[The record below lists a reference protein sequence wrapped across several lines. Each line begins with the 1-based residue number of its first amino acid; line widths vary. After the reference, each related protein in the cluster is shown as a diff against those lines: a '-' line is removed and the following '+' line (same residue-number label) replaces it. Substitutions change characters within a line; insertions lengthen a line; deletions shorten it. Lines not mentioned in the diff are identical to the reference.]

1 MNYVTVVINLS
12 AGTAGLMLLIFG
24 LILSLISHNTEKW
37 TKRFFIIFF
46 SILILYVSSHILTQI
61 TQFFLDFA
69 SATRVAVFL
78 KILSAS
84 MLLPLL
90 TLYLLHCCGEHWNKS
105 MVLKFEMILWVLNSF
120 LLVAA
125 QFSTDIYYISPD
137 SSYHRG
143 PWYALLI
150 ILPMLVIALILI
162 ILFRDRNKLS
172 KKQFISFLTYLSLPL
187 FGMFLQIRI
196 YGPSFIVYSIVFS
209 ALFLFLV
216 TSTDQTEKYLLQKEE
231 SARQHASLM
240 ALQMRPHFSYNTLMS
255 IYYLCSQDTKKAQQV
270 ILDFTVYLRKNYTA
284 MLKDDMI
291 PFTEELEHTKAY
303 ISVEQVR
310 FENQLSVEFDTPH
323 TIFRLPPLTLQPI
336 VENAVKHGIDPERK
350 PLHISIHTR
359 KTVNGS
365 RITIEDNGPGYKQTD
380 SNEPHIALANIRERV
395 DLMCG
400 GSLSISP
407 RGGGGT
413 VITVLIPE
421 IDKQQSS
428 ANTTKKTLPLT

>member
-1 MNYVTVVINLS
+1 MDCVTVVINLS
-12 AGTAGLMLLIFG
+12 VGSAGLLLMILG
-24 LILSLISHNTEKW
+24 LILSLIVHNIDKW
-37 TKRFFIIFF
+37 TRRFFIIFF
-46 SILILYVSSHILTQI
+46 SILTLYVSSYIMTQI
-61 TQFFLDFA
+61 TQFFGDYA
-69 SATRVAVFL
+69 SITQLAFFL

-84 MLLPLL
+84 FFLPLL
-90 TLYLLHCCGEHWNKS
+90 TLYLLYCCGEPWKKS
-105 MVLKFEMILWVLNSF
+105 MIFKFEIILWVMNGF
-120 LLVAA
+120 FLVAS
-125 QFSTDIYYISPD
+125 QCSTVFYYISTD
-137 SSYHRG
+137 NNYHLG
-143 PWYALLI
+143 QWYALPIVLI
-150 ILPMLVIALILI
+150 MLGSAINLSILI
-162 ILFRDRNKLS
+162 QDRNRLS
-172 KKQFISFLTYLSLPL
+172 KKQFISFLIYLL
-187 FGMFLQIRI
+187 FPMFGLFLQIYI
-196 YGPSFIVYSIVFS
+196 YGPSFIEYSIIFS
-209 ALFLFLV
+209 ALFLFIVILI
-216 TSTDQTEKYLLQKEE
+216 DQAQKYQIQEE
-231 SARQHASLM
+231 ENARQHASLM
-240 ALQMRPHFSYNTLMS
+240 ALQMRPHFIYNTLMS

-380 SNEPHIALANIRERV
+380 SNEPHIALANIRERL